1 MKEKVILH
9 VDGNNF
15 FVSCEILMNPAL
27 EGKPVC
33 VLSNNDGCVVSRS
46 NEAKKLGVS
55 MGLPYFMAKDKFK
68 NVIFLSAN
76 FTLYQ
81 EISSRFMQYL
91 KKYSD
96 KIDVYSI
103 DEAFLDITGINNIF
117 NISFPD
123 FAKKVKEDI
132 KKEIGINVSV
142 GISHSKILAKLA
154 THKAKQTNG
163 FYFIQQ
169 KSIKDELGNID
180 IEEIWGIGKNTA
192 RKLKA
197 NGIFFAEQ
205 ILNKDDNF
213 FKNLL
218 GKKGLELKYELS
230 GTSVIPLTGVE
241 EKPKSI
247 QKTRAF
253 PIFTKDK
260 CYIKE
265 ELNFHLTNVCKKL
278 RKYGLKT
285 SHIGVM
291 LRTKDFQVYFTDK
304 TLDYYTNSE
313 LSLIK
318 ETYELFE
325 KIYYK
330 EIIYRSCGI
339 IVYSLS
345 DVCDNQLNLFQD
357 KNKIKAGKIGNLLD
371 KIENKFGSSFLAL
384 GENGISKIKEKH
396 KRIIKK
402 TPF

>member
-1 MKEKVILH
+1 MKDKVILH

-15 FVSCEILMNPAL
+15 FVSCEILINPEL

-46 NEAKKLGVS
+46 NEAKKLGVT
-55 MGLPYFMAKDKFK
+55 MGLPYFMAKEKFK

-103 DEAFLDITGINNIF
+103 DEAFLDVTGIKNIF
-117 NISFPD
+117 KLSYPD

-132 KKEIGINVSV
+132 KNEIGINVSV
-142 GISHSKILAKLA
+142 GISYSKILAKLA
-154 THKAKQTNG
+154 THKAKQANG
-163 FYFIQQ
+163 FYFIQK
-169 KSIKDELGNID
+169 KSINDELQNID

-205 ILNKDDNF
+205 ILRKDDDF
-213 FKNLL
+213 FKNLF
-218 GKKGLELKYELS
+218 GKKGVELKYELS

-253 PIFTKDK
+253 PYFTKDK
-260 CYIKE
+260 NYIKE

-278 RKYGLKT
+278 RKYDLKT
-285 SHIGVM
+285 SHVGVM
-291 LRTKDFQVYFTDK
+291 LRTKDFRVYFTDK

-313 LSLIK
+313 LTLVK
-318 ETYELFE
+318 ETNALFE
-325 KIYYK
+325 KIYSD

-345 DVCDNQLNLFQD
+345 DVCDNQLNLFPD
-357 KNKIKAGKIGNLLD
+357 KNKTKEAKIGGLFD
-371 KIENKFGSSFLAL
+371 KIENKFGSSVLAL
-384 GENGISKIKEKH
+384 GKTGISEIKEKH
-396 KRIIKK
+396 KRVIKR